1 MLLTLRR
8 YTLDDRVFSDIAD
21 MSIYWAR
28 LDNIM
33 VT

>member
-8 YTLDDRVFSDIAD
+8 YALDDRVLSDIAD